1 MSKTHLIS
9 SYILFWL
16 FQKSISSFT
25 CLIEIVLYL
34 QPRQIQVPREELLR
48 NQSNCLMQWTWTVS
62 EIWKETKSLHIP
74 PLFVLSFIF
83 VYFLFVE
90 RFRIC
95 CRHAVSVPPAEQ
107 KKDREQAMER
117 RKDMERRK
125 AMQRLC
131 TVSPNIRRLGP
142 HYHQTR
148 TCNLGL
154 PASPYASICKF
165 LWIVFSL
172 CQPLKILS
180 SPQICTLQSSFCLG
194 LEHIGNCVSRS
205 CHAVFSICL
214 LFPCSWQSGVCY
226 VASVTHFTWAN
237 WMNWMYSLW
246 RIWYCSGLV
255 YVILLSWSCLQHP
268 KRLCSFFIRTKD
280 SKTTM
285 IFDIPLCFCKK
296 HLDLYPKLQNASKFS
311 SAFTLYIHIYTL
323 FSSLGQ
329 AAKVHLHV
337 TGAADTNNMMTCWNR
352 SWRNIWKT
360 PAQRIFNHMIIIVC
374 NIYNITIL

>member
-1 MSKTHLIS
+1 
-9 SYILFWL
+9 
-16 FQKSISSFT
+16 
-25 CLIEIVLYL
+25 
-34 QPRQIQVPREELLR
+34 
-48 NQSNCLMQWTWTVS
+48 
-62 EIWKETKSLHIP
+62 
-74 PLFVLSFIF
+74 
-83 VYFLFVE
+83 
-90 RFRIC
+90 
-95 CRHAVSVPPAEQ
+95 
-107 KKDREQAMER
+107 MER

-285 IFDIPLCFCKK
+285 ILISPYVSAKNILTCTQNYKMHQSSPVRLHCIYTYIHFSPPLA
-296 HLDLYPKLQNASKFS
+296 KLQRSI
-311 SAFTLYIHIYTL
+311 FTWLERLTPTTWWPVGTEVGETYGKLLRRGYSI
-323 FSSLGQ
+323 
-329 AAKVHLHV
+329 
-337 TGAADTNNMMTCWNR
+337 
-352 SWRNIWKT
+352 IW
-360 PAQRIFNHMIIIVC
+360 
-374 NIYNITIL
+374 